1 MLAGAARRFR
11 NVLQARKASAPVDQ
25 IDKFFGCCYRIG
37 EMGISKKQILGLLGS
52 EAPQGRVMLKAATAV
67 AAAALLASCATAP
80 PKPAKRSKEYF
91 SEKEYGV
98 KASPRVVEYGQKVP
112 QGGGRYMVGKP
123 YTVKGRVYKPFE
135 NKRYTAVGYA
145 SWYGSAFHGRYTANG
160 EVYDMDGFSAAHPT
174 MPLPSYARVTNMRN
188 GRSITVRVNDRGPYA
203 SDRVMDLSSRTA
215 EVLDMKHHGTAKVKV
230 EYIGPA
236 KMEGHDQR
244 MLLASYKGPGSSTSG
259 DTMLAMAPVMRA
271 PSANPA
277 IVMAALAPLP
287 RSRPDYYD
295 NGTAFDPAMAYS
307 EAQPTRRVVA
317 DAAPA
322 ADGSNYGERSLGS
335 FTVNSPVGYSDA
347 EPAPMPD
354 EYALPVRRSARSSYA
369 ADLPASPAQHA
380 AAELASGDSGREKL
394 QASLDAA
401 VRRVASERSADA
413 DVVQLGVFSNSANA
427 QAVAGKFAGLGRVTA
442 TSIDVDG
449 RPMQSLRLVLADGA
463 SSGADAV
470 AAAKAAGLSGAY
482 LVTR

>member
-1 MLAGAARRFR
+1 
-11 NVLQARKASAPVDQ
+11 
-25 IDKFFGCCYRIG
+25 
-37 EMGISKKQILGLLGS
+37 MGISKIQILGLFGS

-98 KASPRVVEYGQKVP
+98 KASPRVVQYGQPVP

-135 NKRYTAVGYA
+135 HKRYTAVGYA

-174 MPLPSYARVTNMRN
+174 MPLPSYARVTNLRN

-236 KMEGHDQR
+236 RMEGHDQR
-244 MLLASYKGPGSSTSG
+244 MLLASYRGPGSSISG
-259 DTMLAMAPVMRA
+259 DTMLAMAPTPALRA

-277 IVMAALAPLP
+277 VVMAALAPVP
-287 RSRPDYYD
+287 RPRPDFYEGGD
-295 NGTAFDPAMAYS
+295 AFDPALAYNG
-307 EAQPTRRVVA
+307 AQPARHVVAQA
-317 DAAPA
+317 DAAPQ
-322 ADGSNYGERSLGS
+322 GSNYGERSLGS
-335 FTVNSPVGYSDA
+335 YTVTSPVGFSDA
-347 EPAPMPD
+347 EAIPASMSSD
-354 EYALPVRRSARSSYA
+354 AYAPPVRRSARSSYA
-369 ADLPASPAQHA
+369 ADIPVSPAQRAVADLA
-380 AAELASGDSGREKL
+380 AGGAGKDRL
-394 QASLDAA
+394 QSALDAA
-401 VRRVASERSADA
+401 VERLASERGA
-413 DVVQLGVFSNSANA
+413 DVPVIQLGVFSNLANV
-427 QAVAGKFAGLGRVTA
+427 QAVAGRFTELGRVTA
-442 TSIDVDG
+442 TPITVGGKSL
-449 RPMQSLRLVLADGA
+449 QSVRLVLADRSMRGE
-463 SSGADAV
+463 DAV
-470 AAAKAAGLSGAY
+470 RSVQAAGLPGAY

>member
-1 MLAGAARRFR
+1 
-11 NVLQARKASAPVDQ
+11 
-25 IDKFFGCCYRIG
+25 
-37 EMGISKKQILGLLGS
+37 MGISKKRVLGLFGS

-80 PKPAKRSKEYF
+80 SKPAKRSKEYF

-98 KASPRVVEYGQKVP
+98 KASPRVVQYGQPVP

-135 NKRYTAVGYA
+135 HKRYTAVGYA

-174 MPLPSYARVTNMRN
+174 MPLPSYARVTNLRN

-236 KMEGHDQR
+236 RMEGHDQR
-244 MLLASYKGPGSSTSG
+244 MLLASYKGPGSSVSG
-259 DTMLAMAPVMRA
+259 DTMLAMAPTPALRA

-277 IVMAALAPLP
+277 VVMAALVPVP
-287 RSRPDYYD
+287 RARPDFYE
-295 NGTAFDPAMAYS
+295 GGAAFDPAVAYN
-307 EAQPTRRVVA
+307 EGQPARRVVA
-317 DAAPA
+317 DAA
-322 ADGSNYGERSLGS
+322 ADASGGTNYGERSLGS
-335 FTVNSPVGYSDA
+335 YKVNSPVGFSDA
-347 EPAPMPD
+347 EAIPASISSD
-354 EYALPVRRSARSSYA
+354 EYAPPVRRSARSSYA
-369 ADLPASPAQHA
+369 ADMPVSPAQRA
-380 AAELASGDSGREKL
+380 AADLAAGAAGKDKL
-394 QASLDAA
+394 QSALDAA
-401 VRRVASERSADA
+401 VERVASERSAD
-413 DVVQLGVFSNSANA
+413 VPVIQLGVFSNLANA
-427 QAVAGKFAGLGRVTA
+427 QAVAGRFTELGRVTA
-442 TSIDVDG
+442 TPITVGGKSL
-449 RPMQSLRLVLADGA
+449 QSVRLVLADR
-463 SSGADAV
+463 SVSGEDAV
-470 AAAKAAGLSGAY
+470 RSVQAAGLPGAY